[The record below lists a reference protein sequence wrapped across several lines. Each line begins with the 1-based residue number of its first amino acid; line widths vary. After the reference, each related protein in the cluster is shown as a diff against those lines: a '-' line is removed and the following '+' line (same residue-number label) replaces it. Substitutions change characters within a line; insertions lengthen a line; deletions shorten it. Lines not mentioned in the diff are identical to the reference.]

1 MKDADLHPSDEETAH
16 SFKYCST
23 TPHCYLAYTAAT
35 RSLSLKHPQHFSIEQ
50 VERQPELPSPKF
62 SFVDLMNAAPHLA
75 ATVQRNVAISIAS
88 DALLKKSSDAKNNS
102 KIAGMM
108 TGGSAGPS
116 NSKPHSSKKPH
127 HPALQKIEK
136 AAALS
141 MLSASEIQKALD
153 QSNPNAVYTYPSSM
167 KHEHLKKE
175 KSRLGSKHSGA
186 RPPGASSLNAGSVPK
201 APPSS
206 DINTSLS
213 KKLVRSATHVY
224 IANYIKDQK
233 KAQEAIKKMQE
244 KHQENVQLRQ
254 QQEQR
259 TQQRIQQQQMQ
270 HQIQQQQQM
279 MHYIQSQQGQSLQSP
294 DMFLTKAGAAMNP
307 PYTAVQH
314 STSTAKSSQ
323 VCCTFMIT
331 S

>member
-1 MKDADLHPSDEETAH
+1 
-16 SFKYCST
+16 
-23 TPHCYLAYTAAT
+23 
-35 RSLSLKHPQHFSIEQ
+35 
-50 VERQPELPSPKF
+50 
-62 SFVDLMNAAPHLA
+62 MNAAPHLA
-75 ATVQRNVAISIAS
+75 ATVQRNVAISITS
-88 DALLKKSSDAKNNS
+88 DILVKKSSDPKNNS

-108 TGGSAGPS
+108 TGGSSGPS

-153 QSNPNAVYTYPSSM
+153 QSNPNAVYTYSSSM

-186 RPPGASSLNAGSVPK
+186 ARPPGALSSNAGAVPK

-224 IANYIKDQK
+224 IANYIKEQK

-279 MHYIQSQQGQSLQSP
+279 MRYIQSQQGQSLQSP

-307 PYTAVQH
+307 PYTTVQH

-323 VCCTFMIT
+323 VSTFRCIFMIT
-331 S
+331 SRHFSLSCYCFSATKSHPSQCCTRGAAATPTPASLT